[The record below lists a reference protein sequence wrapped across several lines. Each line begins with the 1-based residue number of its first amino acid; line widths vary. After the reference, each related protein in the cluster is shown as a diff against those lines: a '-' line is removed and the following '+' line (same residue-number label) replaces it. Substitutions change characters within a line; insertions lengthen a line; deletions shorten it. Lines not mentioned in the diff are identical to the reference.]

1 MTAIISALIPIALQI
16 VGYFLSKNSENKEMA
31 ELFFKWVEKQQ
42 GEYLMSATMRDH
54 AKERFKSIMEKP
66 FVETP

>member
-1 MTAIISALIPIALQI
+1 MAIISAILPVVLQI
-16 VGYFLSKNSENKEMA
+16 VGYFLTKNKDDAAMA
-31 ELFFKWVEKQQ
+31 ELFYKWVEKQQ

-54 AKERFKSIMEKP
+54 AKERFKSISEKP